1 MDIKVQKIV
10 HKSIP
15 KEFKLVVKTK
25 YGRSKIEHFGGPDF
39 CNHILDEKMLIKH
52 LAKEDI
58 LSPCHLCN
66 NLYPKKIGAQNKT
79 STSTIRSH
87 THGKI
92 VSDTKNDNE
101 ITKNLFNR
109 KIRIYID
116 REDNHEIYAPATGK
130 ITNISEEYGKF
141 KTVFPYLNAKEFK
154 SDDMHTGRIYFFM
167 SIGICFAIEVG
178 KPQYITDTVSLDIEE
193 GDRIEV
199 GEKIGEILIGST
211 SYIFYNDTE
220 YKFIQK
226 IGTVL
231 SGGNTTLLESK

>member
-10 HKSIP
+10 HKSVP
-15 KEFKLVVKTK
+15 KDLKLVVKTN
-25 YGRSKIEHFGGPDF
+25 YGISKIEHFGGPDF
-39 CNHILDEKMLIKH
+39 CDHILDEKTLIEH

-66 NLYPKKIGAQNKT
+66 NSYLKKIGVR
-79 STSTIRSH
+79 TSTIRSH

-101 ITKNLFNR
+101 ITKPLFNR

-116 REDNHEIYAPATGK
+116 REDNHEIYAPATGR
-130 ITNISEEYGKF
+130 ITNISEEHGKF
-141 KTVFPYLNAKEFK
+141 KTVSPYTKKFK

-167 SIGICFAIEVG
+167 SVGICFAVEVG

-193 GDRIEV
+193 GDQIEI
-199 GEKIGEILIGST
+199 GKKIGEILIGST

-220 YKFIQK
+220 YDFIQRS
-226 IGTVL
+226 GTVV
-231 SGGNTTLLESK
+231 SGGNTVLLESK